1 MRKLKKILV
10 VIEPKQMRQ
19 VALERAMAISQASGK
34 GTRKIIAVMP
44 VTDFSWDLTSMLSV
58 EQKDDMRD
66 SVIAKHKKWLTAY
79 LAIHAMGFN
88 VEPRV
93 IWSKTIGKDITKM
106 AHQESVDLI
115 IKTHEVHGMFDSVL
129 FTPLDWQLLR
139 HAPVPV
145 LIAKDHIWHPTG
157 KIAIAL
163 NVSGTEDHES
173 RMLNMRLLREA
184 QELSHIMHCEIHIL
198 NAIPPVMPPATI
210 DLPSFTPSMMGDA
223 ALKEGCRA
231 VLSFAARHRIPADC
245 CHIREGHP
253 DDVIP
258 ALCEELKPTALF
270 IGTAARKGVAVA
282 LIGNICERVVDHLAC
297 DVAVITPKAVIER
310 VPLATEAP
318 IVSDPSQLIACSVI
332 TNSQSAANDQAN
344 DQASDKDSSEQVN
357 NKASANAVTDSSS
370 TAPNAAANANTKA
383 AQSSSGSEDATNAAQ
398 ASSVSDVSLAG
409 TQEVASANASNVSNA
424 SDTEANTKTT
434 TETEAK

>member
-163 NVSGTEDHES
+163 NVSGTEDHDS

-210 DLPSFTPSMMGDA
+210 DLPGFTPSMMGDA
-223 ALKEGCRA
+223 ALKEGCKA

-318 IVSDPSQLIACSVI
+318 IVSDPSQLIAGSSI
-332 TNSQSAANDQAN
+332 TNSQSPASEQT
-344 DQASDKDSSEQVN
+344 SDKSVDG
-357 NKASANAVTDSSS
+357 SSS
-370 TAPNAAANANTKA
+370 TELNANIAANANLGSGSE
-383 AQSSSGSEDATNAAQ
+383 AQASQASSGSEVDSASAQ
-398 ASSVSDVSLAG
+398 DASSV
-409 TQEVASANASNVSNA
+409 N
-424 SDTEANTKTT
+424 TETK

>member
-19 VALERAMAISQASGK
+19 VALERAMAISQASGR
-34 GTRKIIAVMP
+34 GTRQIIAVMP

-58 EQKDDMRD
+58 EQKDDMKE
-66 SVIAKHKKWLTAY
+66 SVIAKHKKWLSAY

-88 VEPRV
+88 VEPRI
-93 IWSKTIGKDITKM
+93 IWSKTVGKDITKM

-115 IKTHEVHGMFDSVL
+115 IKAHEVHGMLDSVL

-163 NVSGTEDHES
+163 NVAGPEDHEAH
-173 RMLNMRLLREA
+173 MLNMRLLREA
-184 QELSHIMHCEIHIL
+184 QELSHIMHCEIHLL
-198 NAIPPVMPPATI
+198 NAIPPMLPPASI
-210 DLPSFTPSMMGDA
+210 DLPGFTSPVMGDE
-223 ALKEGCRA
+223 ALKEGCKA
-231 VLSFAARHRIPADC
+231 VLSFAARHRISADC

-258 ALCEELKPTALF
+258 ALCNELKPTALF

-282 LIGNICERVVDHLAC
+282 LIGNICERVVDNLAC

-310 VPLATEAP
+310 VPFAA
-318 IVSDPSQLIACSVI
+318 SASGQAA
-332 TNSQSAANDQAN
+332 SAAPAATAAPSSVPEEATTSAAPTAPAESAAPATSDAP
-344 DQASDKDSSEQVN
+344 ASVALTE
-357 NKASANAVTDSSS
+357 SS
-370 TAPNAAANANTKA
+370 TAATTTAT
-383 AQSSSGSEDATNAAQ
+383 SESTAPEPIASEPIPQEQTTDS
-398 ASSVSDVSLAG
+398 ASS
-409 TQEVASANASNVSNA
+409 
-424 SDTEANTKTT
+424 K
-434 TETEAK
+434 

>member
-34 GTRKIIAVMP
+34 GTRQIIAVMP

-58 EQKDDMRD
+58 EQKDDMKN
-66 SVIAKHKKWLTAY
+66 SVIAKHKKWLSAY

-88 VEPRV
+88 IEPRV
-93 IWSKTIGKDITKM
+93 IWSKNVGKDITKM

-115 IKTHEVHGMFDSVL
+115 IKTHEIHGMLDSVL

-139 HAPVPV
+139 HSPVPV

-163 NVSGTEDHES
+163 NVSGPEDHES
-173 RMLNMRLLREA
+173 HMLNMRLLREA
-184 QELSHIMHCEIHIL
+184 QELSHIMHCEIHLL
-198 NAIPPVMPPATI
+198 NAIPPLLPPASI
-210 DLPSFTPSMMGDA
+210 DLPGFTSSLMGDA
-223 ALKEGCRA
+223 ALKEGCKS

-258 ALCEELKPTALF
+258 ALCNELKPTALF
-270 IGTAARKGVAVA
+270 IGTSARKGVAVA
-282 LIGNICERVVDHLAC
+282 LIGNICERVVDNLAC

-310 VPLATEAP
+310 VPLATPAP
-318 IVSDPSQLIACSVI
+318 IISDLDQAAGSAVPDLAASGSAV
-332 TNSQSAANDQAN
+332 SAATGSASAASATSETSTVS
-344 DQASDKDSSEQVN
+344 ASDAGNASS
-357 NKASANAVTDSSS
+357 
-370 TAPNAAANANTKA
+370 AAANVESK
-383 AQSSSGSEDATNAAQ
+383 
-398 ASSVSDVSLAG
+398 
-409 TQEVASANASNVSNA
+409 
-424 SDTEANTKTT
+424 
-434 TETEAK
+434 